1 MKLLKLSASERRVF
15 DMIWRRGPI
24 ARGDLAAMS
33 GLTAGSITRAI
44 QTLAEFRLVGERVD
58 RAGSRGQPTR
68 PVSVAVD
75 SAYGVGVY
83 FSHHNVEIGLVD
95 MAGQQVDVRRQA
107 SDISLESIHDLVVG
121 FVDDVRTRGMVD
133 EARLAGIGVAL
144 PADFIRGADQL
155 NAHSYFP
162 NWRQAGALA
171 ALRDG
176 LSLPLFVENDA
187 ASAALG
193 ERLLGAGQNIDDFL
207 FVHIGHGVG
216 GAMVLGGRLYR
227 GVHGNAGMIGI
238 HFPNDRPRPSG
249 QDLFAHLHRDGI
261 EVDDFPDLEGLSV
274 GGCAPLRSWIRR
286 AGRQLREQ
294 LSLVARVIDPRA
306 VIVGGRLPLPLL
318 NALVAEIDT
327 PDFCEEGVGLPRPSV
342 IASPLGN
349 RAGMVGAASLP
360 IYRLLVDAAD
370 CEPAFLPGIRV

>member
-1 MKLLKLSASERRVF
+1 MKTLRLSVSERRVL
-15 DMIWRRGPI
+15 DLIWRRGPI

-58 RAGSRGQPTR
+58 RAGTRGQPTR
-68 PVSVAVD
+68 PVSVAQD
-75 SAYGVGVY
+75 SAYAIGVY

-95 MAGQQVDVRRQA
+95 MAGQLVDAQTLT
-107 SDISLESIHDLVVG
+107 SDISLRSVRDLIVA
-121 FVDDVRTRGMVD
+121 FVDDVRARGMVD

-144 PADFIRGADQL
+144 PADFIRGIDQL
-155 NAHSYFP
+155 NAHAYFP
-162 NWRQAGALA
+162 EWRQAGALA
-171 ALRDG
+171 ALGEG
-176 LSLPLFVENDA
+176 LSLPVYVENDA

-227 GVHGNAGMIGI
+227 GIHGNAGMIGI

-249 QDLFAHLHRDGI
+249 QDLFAHLRREGI
-261 EVDDFPDLEGLSV
+261 EVDDFPDLERLNI
-274 GGCAPLRSWIRR
+274 GGCVPLRSWIRR

-294 LSLVARVIDPRA
+294 LGLVARVVDPRA
-306 VIVGGRLPLPLL
+306 VIVGGRMPLPLL

-327 PDFCEEGVGLPRPSV
+327 PDFCNEGVGLPRPSV
-342 IASPLGN
+342 LASPLGN
-349 RAGMVGAASLP
+349 RAGMIGAASLP

-370 CEPAFLPGIRV
+370 CEQTFLPGLSL